1 MTYACC
7 VAYLDDRLPMYASKR
22 YKIYRTSRSRPFGV
36 NFIVLAV
43 ASVK

>member
-1 MTYACC
+1 MPHTCSIIYFG
-7 VAYLDDRLPMYASKR
+7 DRLPIYASKR

-36 NFIVLAV
+36 NFIALAV